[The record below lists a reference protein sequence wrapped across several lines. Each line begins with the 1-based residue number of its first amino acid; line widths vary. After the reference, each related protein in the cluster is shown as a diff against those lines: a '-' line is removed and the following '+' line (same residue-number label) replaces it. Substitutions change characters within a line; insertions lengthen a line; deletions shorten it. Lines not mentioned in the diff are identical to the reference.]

1 MPRNI
6 ITIVPKINTN
16 AAKRT
21 KYTKPADILWINAYV
36 GKMDLFKA
44 YSRNILSDNFKGT
57 TPVYLINLL
66 IMGFET
72 YSQW

>member
-21 KYTKPADILWINAYV
+21 RYTKPADILRINAYV
-36 GKMDLFKA
+36 GKMDLFKV
-44 YSRNILSDNFKGT
+44 YSRNILSDNFKVT
-57 TPVYLINLL
+57 NPVYLINLL